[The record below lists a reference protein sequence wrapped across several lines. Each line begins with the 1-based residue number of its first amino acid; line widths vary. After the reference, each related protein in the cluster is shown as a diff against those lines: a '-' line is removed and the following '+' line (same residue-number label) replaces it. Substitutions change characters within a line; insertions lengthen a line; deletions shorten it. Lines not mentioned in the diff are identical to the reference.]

1 MTNQGGPVSPWPRIE
16 EFLRAAGTDRMPHPG
31 GTLLE
36 HLLRVAGTLAEWG
49 ADPAVQ
55 AAGLCHAAYGT
66 DGFDQALL
74 QVSERDLLTALIGEQ
89 AEALVHLYGSCDRA
103 AVYPQLG
110 RNRPAVFRDRFT
122 GREHTVTDAELRAFV
137 EITAANELDVL
148 AHNDD
153 MAARHGRALYRL
165 FDRSRDLLSPA
176 AWADCVRQLGPGRPE
191 PAAGMRITGLDH
203 LVLTVADIERT
214 VSFYHRVLGMRPVT
228 FGEGRRA
235 LAFGTSKINLHQR
248 GRELLPHAACPTPGS
263 ADLCLVTDIPQA
275 QVVEQLA
282 ACGIPVEQGP
292 VPRTGALG
300 PFTSTYFRDP
310 DGNLIE
316 VSTYPE
322 IACLSD
328 RSSESCTR

>member
-1 MTNQGGPVSPWPRIE
+1 
-16 EFLRAAGTDRMPHPG
+16 MPHPG
-31 GTLLE
+31 GTLLA

-55 AAGLCHAAYGT
+55 TAGLCHAAYGT

-74 QVSERDLLTALIGEQ
+74 TTSERDLLAALIGEQ
-89 AEALVHLYGSCDRA
+89 AEALVYLYGSCDRA

-110 RNRPAVFRDRFT
+110 RDRPLLFRDRFT
-122 GREHTVTDAELRAFV
+122 GRERTVTDAELRAFV

-148 AHNDD
+148 ARDD
-153 MAARHGRALYRL
+153 ELATRHGQALYRL
-165 FDRSRDLLSPA
+165 FDGARELLSAA
-176 AWADCVRQLGPGRPE
+176 AWAGCVRQLGPGRTE
-191 PAAGMRITGLDH
+191 PVGGMRITGLDH

-214 VSFYHRVLGMRPVT
+214 IGFYQRVLGMNPVT

-263 ADLCLVTDIPQA
+263 SDLCLVTDMPQA
-275 QVVEQLA
+275 QVVEHLA

-300 PFTSTYFRDP
+300 PFTSTYLRDP

-316 VSTYPE
+316 ISTYTAPSTHLE
-322 IACLSD
+322 PP
-328 RSSESCTR
+328 